1 MIAGKTKKIHLKNKN
16 KNKIGGKGSRK
27 VIKKD
32 QGVKPIGTDV
42 KPIGTDEKT
51 RFGKNEKTRFGKNN
65 QKIGTGMET
74 YEKVH
79 LGNDMHLLPNM
90 NTLVGDAGTM
100 SDAFKLK
107 GVQDLSNI
115 MGIDISD
122 KEALHIGLRNIN
134 ESLSNP
140 ENTKEILA
148 ILSNIALTAG
158 LYMEV
163 AEPMIT
169 PFINITVA
177 ASSEFA
183 ETSLNSASRILGNA
197 LKAIPG
203 IGTIYLA
210 TESIEK
216 VAEAY
221 LAFIK
226 AGMSIARS
234 GSELVDTTAKNM
246 DRFLI
251 AQDEK
256 IMNLMTRNKKFN
268 KNFKNNQSNQ
278 VAPVVKAPVVKA
290 PVAPVVKDQVAPVV
304 KAPVAP
310 VVKAPVAPV
319 IKDPVVPVVKAPV
332 APVQS
337 DVQFGGGDIR
347 SRTEQSIQ
355 NFLLG

>member
-1 MIAGKTKKIHLKNKN
+1 MIAGKTKKSHF
-16 KNKIGGKGSRK
+16 KNKIGGKRSRK
-27 VIKKD
+27 AKVINKD
-32 QGVKPIGTDV
+32 QGVKPVGTDV
-42 KPIGTDEKT
+42 KPVGTDVKPV
-51 RFGKNEKTRFGKNN
+51 GKNKKTKNGKNN
-65 QKIGTGMET
+65 KPIGTGMET

-79 LGNDMHLLPNM
+79 RGNDMHLLPNM

-183 ETSLNSASRILGNA
+183 ETSLNSASKILGNA

-256 IMNLMTRNKKFN
+256 IMNLMTRNQKFN

-278 VAPVVKAPVVKA
+278 VA
-290 PVAPVVKDQVAPVV
+290 KDQVAPVV
-304 KAPVAP
+304 KGPVAP
-310 VVKAPVAPV
+310 VVKDPVAPV
-319 IKDPVVPVVKAPV
+319 IKDPVVK

-337 DVQFGGGDIR
+337 AVQFGGGDIR